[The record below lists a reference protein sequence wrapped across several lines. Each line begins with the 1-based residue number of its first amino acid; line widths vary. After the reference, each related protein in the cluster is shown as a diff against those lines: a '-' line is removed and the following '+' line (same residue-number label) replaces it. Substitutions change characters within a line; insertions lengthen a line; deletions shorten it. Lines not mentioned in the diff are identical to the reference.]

1 MALLSPASQQPR
13 SSPTPPRD
21 PPGPPLAHPPLMLG
35 LLVVVLVVA
44 VVPPAGR
51 RCDHSSGLTRGV
63 VGTVFCAEAG
73 ERVWSLQSAAL
84 IPTPGSLGPAPRHV
98 QRKPCP
104 PPQEHLPFPALLATT
119 SGRGP
124 QEGLKE
130 GARGQES
137 RTGSSPVREGRAS
150 ERARAEGQTQR
161 SQRKGTHGSIKGK
174 RAESAAKTSHLVW
187 RERTEREGLGHS
199 LRREKAREEG

>member
-104 PPQEHLPFPALLATT
+104 PPRNT
-119 SGRGP
+119 SLSQPSWPRRLGEAHRKASRRAPEGRGP
-124 QEGLKE
+124 
-130 GARGQES
+130 ARAPPQCGRVGPP
-137 RTGSSPVREGRAS
+137 RT
-150 ERARAEGQTQR
+150 RAEGQTQQ

-199 LRREKAREEG
+199 LRKEKAREEG